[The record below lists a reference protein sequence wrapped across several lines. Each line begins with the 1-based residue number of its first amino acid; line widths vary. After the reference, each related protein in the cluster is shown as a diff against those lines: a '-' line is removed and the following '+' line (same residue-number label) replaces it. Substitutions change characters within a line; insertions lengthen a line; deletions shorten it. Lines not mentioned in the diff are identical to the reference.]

1 MRCAADKSG
10 IKGYCE
16 GQFRFHGLVHKRAV
30 ALIFSLEHVKTGIML
45 DPMFFCFLG
54 GSGAGDNSLAVK
66 DP

>member
-30 ALIFSLEHVKTGIML
+30 ALIFNLEPVKTGIML
-45 DPMFFCFLG
+45 DPMFFVFC
-54 GSGAGDNSLAVK
+54 GAAGQGITASQ
-66 DP
+66 